1 MLAAAEFNPRR
12 SAAGYNRAV
21 ASRPRRAA
29 RIALL
34 ALLALSCERGLGIA
48 ATRGGSGALDRIQL
62 PPGFRIA
69 AYADGVSGAR
79 SLALAPTGTI
89 FVGSRDGEVYAIPD
103 RDHDGRPEAV
113 QTIARRL
120 DEPNGIAWKDG
131 DLYVAEVTRVVRYE
145 KVESYFG
152 KTQPAPK
159 VFFSGLPKQR
169 GHQWRYARFG
179 PDGWLWIG
187 IGAPCNVCTK
197 PDPFGS
203 VSRIAPDGS
212 RLEVWARGVR
222 NSVGFDWQPG
232 NDVLWFTDNGRDW
245 LGDDRPPDE
254 LNRAPRAGMH
264 FGFPYCEGGD
274 IVDPD
279 EGAGHR
285 CSEYTPP
292 AAKLGPH
299 VAALGMRFYRGTMFP
314 AEYRGAV
321 FIAEHGSWNR
331 TQKIG
336 YRVSVVNVAGDQA
349 SRYRV
354 FAEGWLQDGGE
365 WGRPVDVLEMPD
377 GALLVSDDARG
388 AVYRIS
394 YGGK

>member
-1 MLAAAEFNPRR
+1 MD
-12 SAAGYNRAV
+12 
-21 ASRPRRAA
+21 SRHRRAA

-34 ALLALSCERGLGIA
+34 ALLALSCGRGLGIA
-48 ATRGGSGALDRIQL
+48 AIGGGAGVDRIKL
-62 PPGFRIA
+62 PAGFRIA
-69 AYADGVSGAR
+69 VYADGVSGAR
-79 SLALAPTGTI
+79 SLVLAPTGTV
-89 FVGSRDGEVYAIPD
+89 FVGTRDGEVYAIPD
-103 RDHDGRPEAV
+103 QDHDGKPEAV
-113 QTIARRL
+113 QTIARGL
-120 DEPNGIAWKDG
+120 DEPNGVAWKDG
-131 DLYVAEVTRVVRYE
+131 DLYVAEVTRVLRYDD
-145 KVESYFG
+145 VESYFG
-152 KTQPAPK
+152 KKQPAPK
-159 VFFSGLPKQR
+159 VFFSGLPKQS

-187 IGAPCNVCTK
+187 IGAPCNVCTNA
-197 PDPFGS
+197 DPFGT

-222 NSVGFDWQPG
+222 NSVGFDWQPQG
-232 NDVLWFTDNGRDW
+232 GALWFTDNGRDW

-264 FGFPYCEGGD
+264 FGFPYCQGGD
-274 IVDPD
+274 IPDPD
-279 EGAGHR
+279 EGQGHR
-285 CSEYTPP
+285 CSDYTAP

-314 AEYRGAV
+314 AEYRGAI

-331 TQKIG
+331 THKIG
-336 YRVSVVNVAGDQA
+336 YRISVVDVDGERT

-394 YGGK
+394 YGGR